1 VRKYFLPLLFTACF
15 LFESI
20 LLQVMPETFFASGRI
35 MVPHL
40 LVIALIFLTIYGN
53 RNLGIM
59 YGFIFGI
66 LYDVIYIEIIGI
78 YLFALPLLCYI
89 VSKIMKV
96 LQTNLLIVTLV
107 TLFGIALLEVV
118 VYEMNF
124 ILYQT
129 TMDFSRMAKLRLLP
143 TILLNLLFTLIL
155 ALPLK
160 KQFEKLANQLRNQ

>member
-1 VRKYFLPLLFTACF
+1 
-15 LFESI
+15 
-20 LLQVMPETFFASGRI
+20 MPETFFASGRI